1 MAPERRNRVVLL
13 AALLVVLALVAAYQF
28 WSRPSPAAAPAS
40 NGRESGRTAAR
51 GAGAAREA
59 PVVHLPALEEQQRPK
74 PIAGERNLFRFKPK
88 APPPEPPRPPI
99 AAQPPMPSVPPGPTV
114 PPITLKF
121 IGIVEEQGG
130 RKRKIAVLSDGHS
143 ALPIYGEE
151 GKVILGQ
158 YKILRIGA
166 ESIEISYVDGSG
178 RRTIRLSGS

>member
-51 GAGAAREA
+51 GAGSTPDA
-59 PVVHLPALEEQQRPK
+59 PVVHLPALEDQQRPK

-88 APPPEPPRPPI
+88 APPEPPRPPI
-99 AAQPPMPSVPPGPTV
+99 VPPPMPNVPPGPAV

-151 GKVILGQ
+151 GKVVLGQ